1 MIWKSF
7 NSYAACAQKLIFIIS
22 IHAPRERCEL
32 YRPIFTIVV
41 NGFQSTHRVSDA
53 NLNGRH
59 ECFRSYDFNP
69 RTAWAMRTQSLW
81 DRHYQQKISIH
92 APRERCEPQIRNSM
106 TFTCFLFQFYDKQSW
121 IHLQYFLQFSHL
133 SGANLPG
140 FSCSLLVRTR
150 ISSIFIENIH
160 Y

>member
-92 APRERCEPQIRNSM
+92 APRERCELADNPTPLRRPYFNPRTAWAMRTELLYNCIGNE
-106 TFTCFLFQFYDKQSW
+106 LFQSTHRVSD
-121 IHLQYFLQFSHL
+121 
-133 SGANLPG
+133 ANLK
-140 FSCSLLVRTR
+140 
-150 ISSIFIENIH
+150 
-160 Y
+160 

>member
-1 MIWKSF
+1 MRTSTGVM
-7 NSYAACAQKLIFIIS
+7 SVSAAMIS

-32 YRPIFTIVV
+32 KVYEIVII
-41 NGFQSTHRVSDA
+41 NKRFQSTHRVSDA
-53 NLNGRH
+53 NLQIIPR
-59 ECFRSYDFNP
+59 RSGGP
-69 RTAWAMRTQSLW
+69 
-81 DRHYQQKISIH
+81 ISIH